1 MGRALLGL
9 PIPLLCY
16 LLDAATA
23 QSLEFVNPAPNAL
36 TALGDDLSYEQ
47 GEQVEVRWTS
57 DFEATNVDVYQGE
70 DGAYALESL
79 GRMDKTIECVPPV
92 QVADKKRRKS
102 PSIKYKSYMDG
113 VGDIRHQPQSSIPLP
128 TVEWSRLDSS
138 Q

>member
-23 QSLEFVNPAPNAL
+23 QTLEFVNPVPNAL
-36 TALGDDLSYEQ
+36 TALSGGLSYEQ

-70 DGAYALESL
+70 DGAFALESL
-79 GRMDKTIECVPPV
+79 GRMDKTTECIPRVRM
-92 QVADKKRRKS
+92 ADIMHRQP
-102 PSIKYKSYMDG
+102 PSIKYESYMDG
-113 VGDIRHQPQSSIPLP
+113 LCDIRH
-128 TVEWSRLDSS
+128 
-138 Q
+138 

>member
-36 TALGDDLSYEQ
+36 TALGGDLSYEL

-57 DFEATNVDVYQGE
+57 DFEATNVDVYQGQ

-79 GRMDKTIECVPPV
+79 GRMDQNYRMYFHQSAWLTR
-92 QVADKKRRKS
+92 KRRKP
-102 PSIKYKSYMDG
+102 PSI
-113 VGDIRHQPQSSIPLP
+113 
-128 TVEWSRLDSS
+128 
-138 Q
+138 

>member
-1 MGRALLGL
+1 MRRALLGL

-36 TALGDDLSYEQ
+36 TALGGDLRYEL

-57 DFEATNVDVYQGE
+57 DFEATNVDVYQGQ

-79 GRMDKTIECVPPV
+79 GRMYQTTECTSPLHM
-92 QVADKKRRKS
+92 ADKKRRKS
-102 PSIKYKSYMDG
+102 PSIKYESYMDG
-113 VGDIRHQPQSSIPLP
+113 FGDTRH
-128 TVEWSRLDSS
+128 
-138 Q
+138 